1 MEDSGI
7 EKSMPC
13 IQVALFCTGC
23 EIGIHPSIDT
33 NNEIMIW
40 PCIDYNNRY
49 DPFIK
54 LYCYLQQ
61 SSSSTTMY
69 SRQSQLK
76 DKLKNRM
83 RARKK
88 SEAFSTDVADQ
99 SIIAAAVMEVISKDL
114 VNQSES
120 ISVRGKESD
129 SPSVGSKF
137 SDGEMKLSLKIAQ
150 ERLKQE
156 MTKEQQQSEQL
167 NIASLKQ
174 VTE

>member
-1 MEDSGI
+1 
-7 EKSMPC
+7 
-13 IQVALFCTGC
+13 
-23 EIGIHPSIDT
+23 
-33 NNEIMIW
+33 
-40 PCIDYNNRY
+40 
-49 DPFIK
+49 
-54 LYCYLQQ
+54 
-61 SSSSTTMY
+61 
-69 SRQSQLK
+69 
-76 DKLKNRM
+76 M